1 MAKGVTYTK
10 QSDAEK
16 YASEVGGT
24 VVPVDKDSDGVTDGF
39 NVIEPQEPGKDEVIT
54 KPLRNMGGISYKHGD
69 AHNTERSVE
78 LRMGP
83 ALTAK
88 QLEQEKKVSS
98 ELDDEMAKFK
108 ARAKARAA
116 KAKNKNMG
124 GMMTDEL
131 GYMRGGMTEEARG
144 PIKYSKGGAIAG
156 KNFKGSF

>member
-1 MAKGVTYTK
+1 M
-10 QSDAEK
+10 
-16 YASEVGGT
+16 
-24 VVPVDKDSDGVTDGF
+24 
-39 NVIEPQEPGKDEVIT
+39 GK
-54 KPLRNMGGISYKHGD
+54 
-69 AHNTERSVE
+69 TESSVE

-83 ALTAK
+83 ALTAE

-98 ELDDEMAKFK
+98 ELDDEMAEFK
-108 ARAKARAA
+108 ARAEARAKARAA

>member
-1 MAKGVTYTK
+1 MSESKEKV
-10 QSDAEK
+10 SDA
-16 YASEVGGT
+16 A
-24 VVPVDKDSDGVTDGF
+24 
-39 NVIEPQEPGKDEVIT
+39 VIEALGISTSKPTGDETDNNDRKESKKILKLAT
-54 KPLRNMGGISYKHGD
+54 SKQKNRARKSLGTSYKHGGS
-69 AHNTERSVE
+69 HKTESSVE

-83 ALTAK
+83 ALTAE